1 MRTMMRRNIGLTLS
15 IATAAGVLAGSV
27 LAGPIGGEIAKSPSR
42 LETTRARPKAYGTQD
57 YTVTVV
63 PAIAFYPENSSQ
75 TYDTFEMGRYGSL
88 DSVTDFYA
96 PIDLPV
102 GAIVDYIGLNSDTD
116 APNAL
121 GVAMYRRF
129 ADSSIVT
136 VADFG
141 STVTEWDTDY
151 NAAPLGYVVIT
162 PTAAT
167 ILHVQQGSF
176 GNFQYFG
183 QVEVWWRRTVSTAPA
198 VQTFNDVGPLD
209 FGYQFIEALAASG
222 ITGGCGGG
230 NYCPNATL
238 TRAQMAVFLAKAL
251 GLHWGQATPPN

>member
-1 MRTMMRRNIGLTLS
+1 MMRRNIGLTLS

-27 LAGPIGGEIAKSPSR
+27 LAGPIVDEIAKSPSR
-42 LETTRARPKAYGTQD
+42 LETTRARPKAFGTQD

-96 PIDLPV
+96 PIDLPP
-102 GAIVDYIGLNSDTD
+102 GAIVDFIGLNSNTDT
-116 APNAL
+116 PNAL
-121 GVAMYRRF
+121 GVAMYRRL
-129 ADSSIVT
+129 ANATLIT

-151 NAAPLGYVVIT
+151 NAAPIGFLMTT
-162 PTAAT
+162 PNAAT

-176 GNFQYFG
+176 PTFQYFG
-183 QVEVWWRRTVSTAPA
+183 HVEVWWRRTVSDAS
-198 VQTFNDVGPLD
+198 VVTFNDVPAGHI
-209 FGYQFIEALAASG
+209 FYQFVEALAASG
-222 ITGGCGGG
+222 ITAGCGNG
-230 NYCPNATL
+230 NFCPDAPL
-238 TRAQMAVFLAKAL
+238 TRGQMAAFLAKAL
-251 GLHWGQATPPN
+251 GLHYGVAGPPN